1 MVLTTGAALHPSRQ
15 KALLLEDKGSEIAGA
30 SLVGE
35 EEMAESREV
44 TQPMHTESDGHD
56 HGTTVTADNERRI
69 RWVFIF
75 TAGYA
80 AVQAVGGWLSG
91 SLALIADSGHMVSDA
106 AALLLALIAYRVARR
121 PVDGKR
127 TYGFHRVRVLA
138 ALANGATLL
147 LLVAWITWEA
157 INRINQPVEVLA
169 GPMLIVAVV
178 GLLVNLAGA
187 WILMRGTKGDSNLRG
202 AFLHVVGD
210 LLGSVGAIAAAI
222 GIMLTGWTMLDPI
235 LSVLVALLVVRSAWT
250 LVSESV
256 RVLLQAVPRGLDAR
270 QAEAELAGL
279 PEIAEAGHFHA
290 WTLTDDTVVATLHV
304 TPAQGTDPLTLPG
317 LVANW
322 LKERYA
328 IDHVTVQV
336 DRPGEL
342 RAADAI

>member
-1 MVLTTGAALHPSRQ
+1 MVEAKSANQVAHG
-15 KALLLEDKGSEIAGA
+15 DG
-30 SLVGE
+30 
-35 EEMAESREV
+35 
-44 TQPMHTESDGHD
+44 DGHD
-56 HGTTVTADNERRI
+56 HGTEVTAGNERRI
-69 RWVFIF
+69 RYVFIF

-121 PVDGKR
+121 PVDGTR

-138 ALANGATLL
+138 ALANGASLL
-147 LLVAWITWEA
+147 LLVAWIAWEA
-157 INRINQPVEVLA
+157 VNRINQPIEVLA
-169 GPMLIVAVV
+169 GPMLIVATV
-178 GLLVNLAGA
+178 GLLVNLLGA
-187 WILMRGTKGDSNLRG
+187 WILMRGTKGDTNLRG

-222 GIMLTGWTMLDPI
+222 GIMLTGWMMLDPI

-270 QAEAELAGL
+270 KAEAELAEL

-304 TPAQGTDPLTLPG
+304 TPADGADPLALPG
-317 LVANW
+317 LVAGW
-322 LKERYA
+322 LKERYS

-342 RAADAI
+342 RMADTI